1 MYLINY
7 SRESDVLV
15 KIHSL
20 ITVIIME
27 ITCKAV
33 KIDRMSMNLQEPMIK
48 EQQALPEMIAL

>member
-1 MYLINY
+1 MINY